1 MKERLGR
8 YSDILMAGIVVMIIV
23 MIIIPLSPFALDLL
37 VVFNFCL
44 SMVVMLVTMY
54 TQEPLHFSVF
64 PTLLLIVTLFRL
76 AINIAITRQ
85 ILVQGFAGSMV
96 ESFGHFVIGSN
107 IVVGLVV
114 FFIIVVVQFVVI
126 TSGANRVAE
135 VAARFTLDAMPGKQM
150 SIDADLNAGLI
161 SEEEARR
168 RRAEVAKEAD
178 FYGAMDGASKFVK
191 GDAIAAIVV
200 VFINLLGGFAIGAFQ
215 KGMDLGTA
223 IQTYSLLTIGAGLVI
238 QIPALLVSTATGV
251 IVTRA
256 ASDANLGSDL
266 SLQLLRQPKAL
277 QIGAVITGALALLPG
292 LPKVPLLLFA
302 AALYVVSVAMK
313 REFGGTAE
321 EEVEEEEAKPP
332 SSASQEEELAGLI
345 QVDPMALELGYDL
358 VPLVDPGSG
367 SDFMD
372 RVVLVRR
379 HIASELGIVVPPIR
393 LRDNITLPPDQYR
406 ILIRGAEVARGT
418 LRLHGYLALDSGM
431 TEDMIPGVPTT
442 EPAFGLPALWI
453 EEETVEQA
461 KASGYTVVDPTSVLL
476 THLTETIKRH
486 AAELL
491 SRQDTQTLLDM
502 VRENHPVAVEEAVP
516 NLLTVGDLQRVLQ
529 GLLAEGI
536 PVRDMVTILEI
547 LGDKAKVTKDIGM
560 LVEFVRQGLARTIT
574 RQHLGEDG
582 KLHAITLDP
591 SLEKSM
597 LESVQQVNGELVLN
611 MEPGLVERL
620 VSSLAAKVEK
630 AAGQGFQ
637 PVLLCSSSVRRFV
650 RRITAKILGRL
661 AVLSYDELSPDV
673 EVHNLGVVEVPVES

>member
-302 AALYVVSVAMK
+302 AALYAVSVAMK

-332 SSASQEEELAGLI
+332 SSASREEELAGLI

-486 AAELL
+486 AADLL

-536 PVRDMVTILEI
+536 PIRDMVTILEI